1 MCDIKVF
8 FGISI
13 FICNLDALRYP
24 EMQDFFAKIKND
36 FGKKKDD
43 DQETAPMEEM
53 DVKKIKEQS
62 ALKEIYKDVARAA
75 HTHYFGNVLLPIST
89 FKTPQKWAARD
100 FNILHGRELCATWC
114 TVGLLFP
121 DKLAVVCVFDVSFVL
136 TKMKSLRWPKKT
148 LKLYDKT
155 WKVEC
160 RSVSLL

>member
-1 MCDIKVF
+1 MRYQGTF
-8 FGISI
+8 WY
-13 FICNLDALRYP
+13 LDFHFQSRCP
-24 EMQDFFAKIKND
+24 KIPGNAG
-36 FGKKKDD
+36 FLCQNQMILVKKDD
-43 DQETAPMEEM
+43 DQEIAPMEEM

-62 ALKEIYKDVARAA
+62 ASKEIFKDVARAA

-100 FNILHGRELCATWC
+100 FNILHGQELCATWC

-136 TKMKSLRWPKKT
+136 IKMKPLRWQKKT
-148 LKLYDKT
+148 LKLYDKS

-160 RSVSLL
+160 RS